1 MPPLARFDR
10 FVKDASIE
18 FNYERDIDGN
28 LRTPLHF
35 SLDPHRFLYANKR
48 LDMTLVAVRPTDRT
62 GAHELKDQG
71 YLVLNELLGKTD
83 IEDFASIIQHPRG
96 QEKQIAIR
104 ENQIIDMAPDRLFYK
119 SDTAQ
124 GSSGAPVFNDQ
135 WQVIALH
142 SAGVAKKDERGR
154 YVDEDGNVIE
164 DEHGRVDES
173 DVVWLSNERFRISTI
188 MTQLREE
195 PELKANPLIEVLF
208 SPAYADSRQAAPLSR
223 PALDVHLTSPVIRP
237 AVAAPAPVQP
247 ISISINVGGATPV
260 VTTSMTPTALTPLS
274 AGAMEVEGGMRT
286 NWTSPAVPGSTSTSW
301 GSISRCPCPKRSCAR
316 NARVWSTVPA
326 PTRSS
331 TTTSAPC
338 TMR

>member
-1 MPPLARFDR
+1 MPPLARLIVRQARDR
-10 FVKDASIE
+10 

-35 SLDPHRFLYANKR
+35 SLDPHRFLYANKS

-83 IEDFASIIQHPRG
+83 IEDFASIIQHPSG

-142 SAGVAKKDERGR
+142 SAGVAKKYERGR
-154 YVDEDGNVIE
+154 CVDEDGNVIE

-173 DVVWLSNERFRISTI
+173 DVVWLSNEGFRISTI
-188 MTQLREE
+188 MTSAGGTRTQGQSSDR
-195 PELKANPLIEVLF
+195 VLF
-208 SPAYADSRQAAPLSR
+208 SPAYADSRQAAPAVEACARR
-223 PALDVHLTSPVIRP
+223 PPHKPRHQACGR
-237 AVAAPAPVQP
+237 
-247 ISISINVGGATPV
+247 
-260 VTTSMTPTALTPLS
+260 
-274 AGAMEVEGGMRT
+274 
-286 NWTSPAVPGSTSTSW
+286 
-301 GSISRCPCPKRSCAR
+301 RSCAGPADQHQHQR
-316 NARVWSTVPA
+316 RRGHTGCHNVDDPDVPY
-326 PTRSS
+326 
-331 TTTSAPC
+331 SAE
-338 TMR
+338 RGGDGGGAV